1 MNLCKNICAALC
13 YILPQRFAEIFT
25 KIRKRKIINN
35 EGEIASFLAMTYRMK
50 IIAVIP
56 ARYASTRFPA
66 KLMQDLG
73 GKTVILRTYE
83 ASVATKLFDDVFV
96 VTDSDLIFNE
106 IVSNGGKAI
115 MSIKEHESGSDRI
128 AEAVASLDV
137 DIVVNVQGDEPFTE
151 AGPLEQVLSVFKN
164 DPDHKV
170 DLASLMREITDEDE
184 INNPNNVK
192 VVVDQSQ
199 FALYFSRSVIP
210 YPRDKDVGVRYF
222 QHIGIY
228 AFRKQALL
236 DFYSL
241 PMKSLEASEKLEQL
255 RYLEFGK
262 RIKMVET
269 THVGIG
275 IDTAEDLEK
284 ARGILSSK

>member
-1 MNLCKNICAALC
+1 
-13 YILPQRFAEIFT
+13 
-25 KIRKRKIINN
+25 
-35 EGEIASFLAMTYRMK
+35 MK

-83 ASVATKLFDDVFV
+83 AAINTNLFDDVFV
-96 VTDSDLIFNE
+96 VTDSDLIYDE
-106 IVSNGGKAI
+106 IVSHGGKAI
-115 MSIKEHESGSDRI
+115 RSIKEHESGSDRI
-128 AEAVASLDV
+128 AEAVENLDV
-137 DIVVNVQGDEPFTE
+137 DIVINVQGDEPFIDAE
-151 AGPLEQVLSVFKN
+151 PLAKVIEVFRN
-164 DPDHKV
+164 DLDKKV
-170 DLASLMREITDEDE
+170 DLASLMREITNEDD

-192 VVVDQSQ
+192 VVVDQNG

-210 YPRDKDVGVRYF
+210 YPREKNVGVRYM

-241 PMKSLEASEKLEQL
+241 PMQSLEASEKLEQL
-255 RYLEFGK
+255 RYLEFEK

-275 IDTAEDLEK
+275 IDTPEDLEK
-284 ARGILSSK
+284 ARKML

>member
-1 MNLCKNICAALC
+1 M
-13 YILPQRFAEIFT
+13 ET
-25 KIRKRKIINN
+25 
-35 EGEIASFLAMTYRMK
+35 
-50 IIAVIP
+50 IAVIP

-83 ASVATKLFDDVFV
+83 AAQQSHLFDDVFV
-96 VTDSDLIFNE
+96 VTDSDLIFDE

-128 AEAVASLDV
+128 AEAVENMDV
-137 DIVVNVQGDEPFTE
+137 DIVVNVQGDEPFIDT
-151 AGPLEQVLSVFKN
+151 AALEKLIAVFDSSKSRN
-164 DPDHKV
+164 DKADDV
-170 DLASLMREITDEDE
+170 DLASLMFEITEEDE

-192 VVVDQSQ
+192 VVVDQNG

-210 YPRDKDVGVRYF
+210 YPREKNVGVRYM

-236 DFYSL
+236 DFYKL

-269 THVGIG
+269 EEKSIG
-275 IDTAEDLEK
+275 IDTPEDLEK
-284 ARGILSSK
+284 ARRKV

>member
-1 MNLCKNICAALC
+1 MNLRVNLC
-13 YILPQRFAEIFT
+13 GSLCNNFHKATQNLSQRFE
-25 KIRKRKIINN
+25 N
-35 EGEIASFLAMTYRMK
+35 EKNLNMK

-83 ASVATKLFDDVFV
+83 AAVSTNLFQDVFV
-96 VTDSDLIFNE
+96 VTDSNLIFDE
-106 IVSNGGKAI
+106 IISNGGKAI

-128 AEAVASLDV
+128 AEAIADLDV

-151 AGPLEQVLSVFKN
+151 AEPLEQVLSVFKN
-164 DPDHKV
+164 DAENKV
-170 DLASLMREITDEDE
+170 DLASLMREIKNEDE

-210 YPRDKDVGVRYF
+210 YPRDINAGVRYF

-269 THVGIG
+269 THVSIG
-275 IDTAEDLEK
+275 IDTVEDLEK
-284 ARGILSSK
+284 ARGILASR

>member
-1 MNLCKNICAALC
+1 
-13 YILPQRFAEIFT
+13 
-25 KIRKRKIINN
+25 
-35 EGEIASFLAMTYRMK
+35 MK

-83 ASVATKLFDDVFV
+83 AAINTKLFDDVFV
-96 VTDSDLIFNE
+96 VTDSDLIYNE
-106 IVSNGGKAI
+106 ICSNGGKAI

-128 AEAVASLDV
+128 AEAVEHLDV
-137 DIVVNVQGDEPFTE
+137 DIVVNVQGDEPFIDAE
-151 AGPLEQVLSVFKN
+151 PLAKVIEVFRN
-164 DPDHKV
+164 DVAKQV
-170 DLASLMREITDEDE
+170 DLASLMREIKDEDE

-192 VVVDQSQ
+192 VVVDQNG

-210 YPRDKDVGVRYF
+210 FPREKNVGVRYF

-255 RYLEFGK
+255 RYLEYGK
-262 RIKMVET
+262 RIKLVET

-275 IDTAEDLEK
+275 IDTFEDLER
-284 ARGILSSK
+284 ARKLF

>member
-1 MNLCKNICAALC
+1 
-13 YILPQRFAEIFT
+13 
-25 KIRKRKIINN
+25 
-35 EGEIASFLAMTYRMK
+35 MK

-73 GKTVILRTYE
+73 GTTIILRTYQ
-83 ASVATKLFDDVFV
+83 AAINTHLFDDVFV
-96 VTDSDLIFNE
+96 VTDSDIIYNE
-106 IVSNGGKAI
+106 ITNNGGKAI

-128 AEAVASLDV
+128 AEAVANLDV
-137 DIVVNVQGDEPFTE
+137 DIVVNVQGDEPFIDKDS
-151 AGPLEQVLSVFKN
+151 LQQLISVYHADAN
-164 DPDHKV
+164 NNI
-170 DLASLMREITDEDE
+170 DLASLMREIKDKSE
-184 INNPNNVK
+184 IQNPNNVK
-192 VVVDQSQ
+192 VVVDQTN

-210 YPRDKDVGVRYF
+210 YPREKNVGVRYF

-236 DFYSL
+236 DFYAL
-241 PMKSLEASEKLEQL
+241 PMQSLEASEKLEQL

-275 IDTAEDLEK
+275 IDTPEDLEK
-284 ARGILSSK
+284 ARLLF

>member
-1 MNLCKNICAALC
+1 
-13 YILPQRFAEIFT
+13 
-25 KIRKRKIINN
+25 
-35 EGEIASFLAMTYRMK
+35 MK
-50 IIAVIP
+50 VIAVIP

-83 ASVATKLFDDVFV
+83 AAKDTHLFDDVFV
-96 VTDSDLIFNE
+96 VTDSPLIYDE
-106 IVSNGGKAI
+106 IVNHGGKAI

-128 AEAVASLDV
+128 AEAVANLDV
-137 DIVVNVQGDEPFTE
+137 DIVVNVQGDEPFINKE
-151 AGPLEQVLSVFKN
+151 PLEKVIEVFQN
-164 DPDHKV
+164 DAERKV
-170 DLASLMREITDEDE
+170 DLASLMREITDEED

-192 VVVDQSQ
+192 VVVDQNG

-210 YPRDKDVGVRYF
+210 YPREKNVGVQYF

-275 IDTAEDLEK
+275 IDTIEDLEK
-284 ARGILSSK
+284 ARKMILTRPK

>member
-1 MNLCKNICAALC
+1 
-13 YILPQRFAEIFT
+13 
-25 KIRKRKIINN
+25 
-35 EGEIASFLAMTYRMK
+35 MK

-83 ASVATKLFDDVFV
+83 AAINTQLFDDVFV
-96 VTDSDLIFNE
+96 VTDSDLIFDE
-106 IVSNGGKAI
+106 IVSHGGKAI
-115 MSIKEHESGSDRI
+115 RSIKEHESGSDRI
-128 AEAVASLDV
+128 AEAVENLDV
-137 DIVVNVQGDEPFTE
+137 DIVINVQGDEPFIDAE
-151 AGPLEQVLSVFKN
+151 PLAKVIEVFRN
-164 DPDHKV
+164 DLNKKV
-170 DLASLMREITDEDE
+170 DLASLMREITNEDD

-192 VVVDQSQ
+192 VVVDQNG

-210 YPRDKDVGVRYF
+210 YPREKNVGVRYM

-241 PMKSLEASEKLEQL
+241 PMQSLEASEKLEQL

-275 IDTAEDLEK
+275 IDTPEDLEK
-284 ARGILSSK
+284 ARKML

>member
-1 MNLCKNICAALC
+1 
-13 YILPQRFAEIFT
+13 
-25 KIRKRKIINN
+25 
-35 EGEIASFLAMTYRMK
+35 MK

-83 ASVATKLFDDVFV
+83 AAKATGLFDDVFV
-96 VTDSDLIFNE
+96 VTDSLLIFDE
-106 IVSNGGKAI
+106 IISHGGKAI
-115 MSIKEHESGSDRI
+115 MSIKAHESGSDRI
-128 AEAVASLDV
+128 AEAVVDMNV
-137 DIVVNVQGDEPFTE
+137 DIVVNVQGDEPFME
-151 AGPLEQVLSVFKN
+151 REPLEKLLDVFKN
-164 DPDHKV
+164 DPEKRI
-170 DLASLMREITDEDE
+170 DLASLMLEISDDDE

-192 VVVDQSQ
+192 VVVDQAG

-210 YPRDKDVGVRYF
+210 YPRDKDCGAKYYR
-222 QHIGIY
+222 HIGVY
-228 AFRKQALL
+228 AFRKQAIM

-269 THVGIG
+269 THASIG
-275 IDTAEDLEK
+275 IDTPEDLVK
-284 ARGILSSK
+284 ARKMM

>member
-1 MNLCKNICAALC
+1 
-13 YILPQRFAEIFT
+13 
-25 KIRKRKIINN
+25 
-35 EGEIASFLAMTYRMK
+35 MK
-50 IIAVIP
+50 VIAVIP

-73 GKTVILRTYE
+73 GKTIILRTYE
-83 ASVATKLFDDVFV
+83 AAKNTHLFNDVFV
-96 VTDSDLIFNE
+96 VTDSNLIYEE
-106 IVSNGGKAI
+106 IITNGGKAI

-128 AEAVASLDV
+128 AEAVSYLDV
-137 DIVVNVQGDEPFTE
+137 DIVVNIQGDEPFINKD
-151 AGPLEQVLSVFKN
+151 PLEKVIEVFKN
-164 DPDHKV
+164 DIENKI
-170 DLASLMREITDEDE
+170 DLASLMKEFTNEND

-192 VVVDQSQ
+192 VVVDQNG

-210 YPRDKDVGVRYF
+210 YPREKNVSVRYF

-262 RIKMVET
+262 RIKMIET
-269 THVGIG
+269 GHIGIG
-275 IDTAEDLEK
+275 IDTLEDLEK
-284 ARGILSSK
+284 ARKMV

>member
-1 MNLCKNICAALC
+1 
-13 YILPQRFAEIFT
+13 
-25 KIRKRKIINN
+25 
-35 EGEIASFLAMTYRMK
+35 MK

-83 ASVATKLFDDVFV
+83 AAINTQLFDDVFV
-96 VTDSDLIFNE
+96 VTDSDLIYDE
-106 IVSNGGKAI
+106 IVTNGGKAI
-115 MSIKEHESGSDRI
+115 RSIKEHESGSDRI
-128 AEAVASLDV
+128 AEAVENLDV
-137 DIVVNVQGDEPFTE
+137 DIVINVQGDEPFIDAE
-151 AGPLEQVLSVFKN
+151 PLAKVIEVFRN
-164 DPDHKV
+164 DIAKQV
-170 DLASLMREITDEDE
+170 DLASLMREITDEAE

-192 VVVDQSQ
+192 VVVDQNG

-210 YPRDKDVGVRYF
+210 YPREKNVGVRYM

-269 THVGIG
+269 SHVGIG
-275 IDTAEDLEK
+275 IDTPEDLEK
-284 ARGILSSK
+284 ARKML

>member
-1 MNLCKNICAALC
+1 
-13 YILPQRFAEIFT
+13 
-25 KIRKRKIINN
+25 
-35 EGEIASFLAMTYRMK
+35 MK

-73 GKTVILRTYE
+73 GKTVILRTYQ
-83 ASVATKLFDDVFV
+83 AAINTQLFDDVFV
-96 VTDSDLIFNE
+96 VTDSDLIFQE

-115 MSIKEHESGSDRI
+115 MSIKAHESGSDRI
-128 AEAVASLDV
+128 AEAVADLDV
-137 DIVVNVQGDEPFTE
+137 DIVINVQGDEPFIDAE
-151 AGPLEQVLSVFKN
+151 PLAKVIEVFKN
-164 DPDHKV
+164 DTTNQV
-170 DLASLMREITDEDE
+170 DLASLMREITDETE
-184 INNPNNVK
+184 IDNPNNVK
-192 VVVDQSQ
+192 VVVDQNG

-210 YPRDKDVGVRYF
+210 YPREKNVGVRYF

-255 RYLEFGK
+255 RYLEYGK

-275 IDTAEDLEK
+275 IDTIEDLEK
-284 ARGILSSK
+284 ARKLL

>member
-1 MNLCKNICAALC
+1 
-13 YILPQRFAEIFT
+13 
-25 KIRKRKIINN
+25 
-35 EGEIASFLAMTYRMK
+35 MK

-83 ASVATKLFDDVFV
+83 AAIQTQLFDEVFV
-96 VTDSDLIFNE
+96 VTDSDLIYEE
-106 IVSNGGKAI
+106 IISHGGKAI
-115 MSIKEHESGSDRI
+115 KSIKEHESGSDRI
-128 AEAVASLDV
+128 AEAVANLAV
-137 DIVVNVQGDEPFTE
+137 DLVVNVQGDEPFIDTE
-151 AGPLEQVLSVFKN
+151 SLAKLIAVFIN
-164 DPDHKV
+164 DPNKTV
-170 DLASLMREITDEDE
+170 DLASLMREITNEDN

-192 VVVDQSQ
+192 VVTDQNG

-210 YPRDKDVGVRYF
+210 YPREQNVGVRYR
-222 QHIGIY
+222 QHIGVY

-241 PMKSLEASEKLEQL
+241 PMQSLEASEKLEQL

-275 IDTAEDLEK
+275 IDTPEDLEK
-284 ARGILSSK
+284 ARAML

>member
-1 MNLCKNICAALC
+1 
-13 YILPQRFAEIFT
+13 
-25 KIRKRKIINN
+25 
-35 EGEIASFLAMTYRMK
+35 
-50 IIAVIP
+50 
-56 ARYASTRFPA
+56 
-66 KLMQDLG
+66 MQDLG

-83 ASVATKLFDDVFV
+83 AAIKTNLFDDVFV
-96 VTDSDLIFNE
+96 VTDSNLIFDE
-106 IVSNGGKAI
+106 IISNGGKAS

-128 AEAVASLDV
+128 AEAIKDIDV
-137 DIVVNVQGDEPFTE
+137 DVVVNVQGDEPFINAE
-151 AGPLEQVLSVFKN
+151 PLQQLIDIFKK
-164 DPDHKV
+164 DSTSEV
-170 DLASLMREITDEDE
+170 DLASLMREIKTEEE

-192 VVVDQSQ
+192 VVIDQSQ

-210 YPRDKDVGVRYF
+210 FPRERNIGVRYM

-255 RYLEFGK
+255 RYLEYGK

-269 THVGIG
+269 SHIGIG
-275 IDTAEDLEK
+275 IDTPEDLEK
-284 ARGILSSK
+284 AQKLL

>member
-1 MNLCKNICAALC
+1 
-13 YILPQRFAEIFT
+13 
-25 KIRKRKIINN
+25 
-35 EGEIASFLAMTYRMK
+35 MK

-83 ASVATKLFDDVFV
+83 AAINTQLFDDVFV
-96 VTDSDLIFNE
+96 VTDSDLIYDE
-106 IVSNGGKAI
+106 ILSHGGKAI
-115 MSIKEHESGSDRI
+115 KSIKEHESGSDRI
-128 AEAVASLDV
+128 AEAVENLDV
-137 DIVVNVQGDEPFTE
+137 DIVINVQGDEPFIDAE
-151 AGPLEQVLSVFKN
+151 PLAKVIEVFRN
-164 DPDHKV
+164 DLDKKV
-170 DLASLMREITDEDE
+170 DLASLMREITNEDD

-192 VVVDQSQ
+192 VVVDQNG

-210 YPRDKDVGVRYF
+210 YPREKNVGVRYM

-241 PMKSLEASEKLEQL
+241 PMQSLEASEKLEQL

-275 IDTAEDLEK
+275 IDTPEDLEK
-284 ARGILSSK
+284 ARKML

>member
-1 MNLCKNICAALC
+1 
-13 YILPQRFAEIFT
+13 
-25 KIRKRKIINN
+25 
-35 EGEIASFLAMTYRMK
+35 MK
-50 IIAVIP
+50 VIAVIP

-73 GKTVILRTYE
+73 GKTVITRTYE
-83 ASVATKLFDDVFV
+83 AAINTNLFDDVFV

-106 IVSNGGKAI
+106 IVSQGGKAI

-128 AEAVASLDV
+128 AEAVSNLDV
-137 DIVVNVQGDEPFTE
+137 DIVINIQGDEPFIDE
-151 AGPLEQVLSVFKN
+151 DSLAKLIQVYKN
-164 DPDHKV
+164 DDKGEV
-170 DLASLMREITDEDE
+170 DLASLMREITAIQDIE
-184 INNPNNVK
+184 NPNNVK
-192 VVVDQSQ
+192 VVVDQNG

-210 YPRDKDVGVRYF
+210 YPREKNVGVRYM
-222 QHIGIY
+222 QHVGIY
-228 AFRKQALL
+228 AFRKQALM

-269 THVGIG
+269 NHVGIG
-275 IDTAEDLEK
+275 IDTPEDLEK
-284 ARGILSSK
+284 ARRLL

>member
-1 MNLCKNICAALC
+1 
-13 YILPQRFAEIFT
+13 
-25 KIRKRKIINN
+25 
-35 EGEIASFLAMTYRMK
+35 MK

-83 ASVATKLFDDVFV
+83 AAIKTKLFDDVFV
-96 VTDSDLIFNE
+96 VTDSDLIYDE

-115 MSIKEHESGSDRI
+115 KSIKEHESGSDRI
-128 AEAVASLDV
+128 AEAIENLDI
-137 DIVVNVQGDEPFTE
+137 DIVINVQGDEPFIDADSLVKVIE
-151 AGPLEQVLSVFKN
+151 LFRN
-164 DPDHKV
+164 DFDRMI
-170 DLASLMREITDEDE
+170 DLASLMREITNEDD
-184 INNPNNVK
+184 INSPNNVK
-192 VVVDQSQ
+192 VVVDQNQ

-210 YPRDKDVGVRYF
+210 YPRERNVGVRYM

-236 DFYSL
+236 DFYTL

-262 RIKMVET
+262 RIKMIET

-275 IDTAEDLEK
+275 VDTPQDLEK
-284 ARGILSSK
+284 ARKML

>member
-1 MNLCKNICAALC
+1 
-13 YILPQRFAEIFT
+13 
-25 KIRKRKIINN
+25 
-35 EGEIASFLAMTYRMK
+35 MK

-83 ASVATKLFDDVFV
+83 AAINTNLFDDVFV
-96 VTDSDLIFNE
+96 VTDSDLIYNE
-106 IVSNGGKAI
+106 IVLNGGKAI
-115 MSIKEHESGSDRI
+115 RSIKEHESGSDRI
-128 AEAVASLDV
+128 AEAVENLDV
-137 DIVVNVQGDEPFTE
+137 DIVINVQGDEPFIDKE
-151 AGPLEQVLSVFKN
+151 PLAKVIEVFKN
-164 DPDHKV
+164 DLTKQV
-170 DLASLMREITDEDE
+170 DLASLMREITNEDE

-192 VVVDQSQ
+192 VVVDQNG

-210 YPRDKDVGVRYF
+210 YPRETNVGVRYM

-275 IDTAEDLEK
+275 IDTIEDLEK
-284 ARGILSSK
+284 AREML